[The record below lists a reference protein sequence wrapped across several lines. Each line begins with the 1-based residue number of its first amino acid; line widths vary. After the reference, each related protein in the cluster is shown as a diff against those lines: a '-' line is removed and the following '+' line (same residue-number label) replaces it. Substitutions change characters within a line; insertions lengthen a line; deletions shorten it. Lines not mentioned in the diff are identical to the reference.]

1 MKDERLPAERER
13 KLTAPQKYESKRID
27 EGVVVADGGNQ
38 INEFIELIADKRRR
52 YVLYFLRN
60 RGNTEFE
67 AVTEQVTAWET
78 ETPPEELDE
87 QTRRNIRIDLRHSHL
102 PKLEDTGII
111 RFDRRNG
118 SIYLQHL
125 PDSLEKYLDYCA
137 DIECQQ

>member
-1 MKDERLPAERER
+1 MKDERLPTERGR
-13 KLTAPQKYESKRID
+13 KFTASQDDESKPID
-27 EGVVVADGGNQ
+27 EGVVVADGGNE
-38 INEFIELIADKRRR
+38 INGFIELIADKRRR
-52 YVLYFLRN
+52 YVLYSLRN

-102 PKLEDTGII
+102 PKLEETGII

-137 DIECQQ
+137 DVECQ